1 MTGVRGGVSSFV
13 DMGSGDSKGE
23 DMILSSNIPPL
34 LPFVLSIGVIASLGR
49 LLSNI
54 CLINFANGE
63 HKQTSSSNDPSM
75 TSSDDDVILV
85 LSDVALV
92 VASRKFALV
101 AVSSIKVELLSSFNM
116 PLTPP
121 CQGTTPPIDE

>member
-1 MTGVRGGVSSFV
+1 
-13 DMGSGDSKGE
+13 
-23 DMILSSNIPPL
+23 MILSSNIPPV

-54 CLINFANGE
+54 CLMNFANGE

-75 TSSDDDVILV
+75 TSSDDDGILV

-92 VASRKFALV
+92 VAIRKFTLV
-101 AVSSIKVELLSSFNM
+101 AVSSINCSVNRVELLSSFNM